1 MKQYHDLLKHVLENG
16 TDNSDRTGVGTRS
29 VFGYQMR
36 FDLQQGF
43 PLVTTKKVSFRFI
56 VEELIWFLN
65 GCKGGIAALKE
76 KGVTIWNEWEHLEVP
91 GVIVPYGNMWR
102 EWKVTENEFIGEKDC
117 YAGRSRRQ
125 NLGKIMIWKSKGS
138 VYGWYIDQILD
149 LIESIEYNR
158 HSRRH
163 ILESWNVGEIN
174 NFVLPPCHK
183 TAQFH
188 VNNGKLSC
196 MLYMRS
202 NDLFLGC
209 PYNIAQYALLTQ
221 IIANICGLE
230 LGELIYTIGDA
241 HIYLNH
247 IEQVKLQL
255 SRDFRDLPT
264 VAINRKLSA
273 SDLDLSNF
281 ILSYADFTLHNY
293 NPHPKIDAPVAV

>member
-1 MKQYHDLLKHVLENG
+1 MKQYHDLLKHVLENS
-16 TDNSDRTGVGTRS
+16 TDTTDRTGVGTRS

-56 VEELIWFLN
+56 VEELLWFLN
-65 GCKGGIAALKE
+65 GCKAGIEGLKE
-76 KGVTIWNEWEHLEVP
+76 KGITIWNEWEDMEIA
-91 GVIVPYGNMWR
+91 GKIVPYGNMWR
-102 EWKVTENEFIGEKDC
+102 KWKVTENHFVGENDFT
-117 YAGRSRRQ
+117 AGRFRVAGV
-125 NLGKIMIWKSKGS
+125 GKANVWNSKGS
-138 VYGWYIDQILD
+138 INGWEIDQIENVID
-149 LIESIEYNR
+149 SIQSNP

-202 NDLFLGC
+202 NDLFLGAV
-209 PYNIAQYALLTQ
+209 YNMAQYALLTQ
-221 IIANICGLE
+221 IIANICDLE
-230 LGELIYTIGDA
+230 LGDLIYTIGDA

-264 VAINRKLSA
+264 VTINRKLNA
-273 SDLDLSNF
+273 SDLDLSDF
-281 ILSYADFTLHNY
+281 TLSYADFTLHNY
-293 NPHPKIDAPVAV
+293 NPHAKIFAPVAV